1 MSRIGKLPIA
11 VPSGVTVNFSG
22 GTVTVKGPKGTLARE
37 FRPEVKVL
45 QEEGKLVVLRN
56 GESRL
61 HKSLHG
67 LTRALLANMVTG
79 VTQEFKKTLV
89 IVGVGYRAE
98 AAGKLVSF
106 NLGYSHPILVRP
118 PEGVKITL
126 EGQTKVMVSGV
137 DRELVGETAAKIRA
151 LRPPEPYKGKGIQ
164 YEGEQIRR
172 KAGKTAA

>member
-22 GTVTVKGPKGTLARE
+22 RTVTVKGPKGTLTRE
-37 FRPEVKVL
+37 FRPEVKIE
-45 QEEGKLVVLRN
+45 QADGKLAVLRN

-98 AAGKLVSF
+98 TAGKLVSF

>member
-1 MSRIGKLPIA
+1 
-11 VPSGVTVNFSG
+11 V
-22 GTVTVKGPKGTLARE
+22 RE
-37 FRPEVKVL
+37 FRPEVKVE
-45 QEEGKLVVLRN
+45 QADGKLTVQRT

-67 LTRALLANMVTG
+67 LFRALLANMVTG
-79 VTQEFKKTLV
+79 VTEEFKKTLI

-98 AAGKLVSF
+98 ATGKLITFS
-106 NLGYSHPILVRP
+106 LGFSHPILVRP

-126 EGQTKVMVSGV
+126 EGQTKVIVSGM

-164 YEGEQIRR
+164 YENEQIRR

>member
-11 VPSGVTVNFSG
+11 VPSGVTVSISG
-22 GTVTVKGPKGTLARE
+22 RTVSIKGPKGNLVRE
-37 FRPEVKVL
+37 FRPEVKVE
-45 QEEGKLVVLRN
+45 QADGKLTVQRT

-67 LTRALLANMVTG
+67 LFRALLANMVTG
-79 VTQEFKKTLV
+79 VTEEFKKTLI

-98 AAGKLVSF
+98 ATGKLITFS
-106 NLGYSHPILVRP
+106 LGFSHPILVRP

-126 EGQTKVMVSGV
+126 EGQTKVIVSGM

-164 YEGEQIRR
+164 YENEQIRR